1 MSEATV
7 IFNFKGEKIKI
18 KCINTEKMENICE
31 RFTSEIKVKIN
42 KLYFKYNGN
51 LINEELKYEELA
63 NVKDKDIMNI
73 IVEEENKRKIND
85 KIKLEENKDKIND
98 NYIIAE
104 INIKEEDIN
113 KQIRI
118 INSYEECNGKYYGWI
133 DNEDNYI
140 SENEGEIK
148 EKCQIK
154 INNEEISFNYYY
166 RFKKAGKY
174 VIEYIFKENIINA
187 NFFFLNANL

>member
-31 RFTSEIKVKIN
+31 RFTSKIKEKMN

-51 LINEELKYEELA
+51 LINEKLKYEELA
-63 NVKDKDIMNI
+63 NVKDKDSMNI

-113 KQIRI
+113 KNIRI
-118 INSYEECNGKYYGWI
+118 INSFEEFKRENYWWR
-133 DNEDNYI
+133 DNEDDYI
-140 SENEGEIK
+140 GENEGEIK
-148 EKCQIK
+148 EK
-154 INNEEISFNYYY
+154 
-166 RFKKAGKY
+166 FKLKLIMKKFLL
-174 VIEYIFKENIINA
+174 IIIINLRKQK
-187 NFFFLNANL
+187 NM